1 MENHYSLLYNDL
13 QNMTRRA
20 RPLLYPGAVRS
31 QSRRTT
37 MRTTR
42 RGFSAI
48 ELMLT
53 LVVFGILATMAISK
67 VGGTIARAKVDRAA
81 SVVAADL
88 EAAFSTGGRLRQPL
102 VLQCD
107 CANKTYRLNDALN
120 GGALRYQRD
129 LGPDSPYGV
138 TAMRFTP
145 DSVTILPPGRL
156 SSRLTV
162 RLTVN
167 GLQREVTMSS
177 AGFVQ
182 ITTPSP

>member
-1 MENHYSLLYNDL
+1 MDL
-13 QNMTRRA
+13 RNTVRRA
-20 RPLLYPGAVRS
+20 RPLLYPG
-31 QSRRTT
+31 QSDPNQGELT
-37 MRTTR
+37 MRTTSR
-42 RGFSAI
+42 RGFTTI

-53 LVVFGILATMAISK
+53 LVVFGILAAMAMAK

-88 EAAFSTGGRLRQPL
+88 ENAFSTGGRLRQPL
-102 VLQCD
+102 VIQCD

-129 LGPDSPYGV
+129 LGPESPYTV
-138 TAMRFTP
+138 TAMTFTP

-156 SSRLTV
+156 SSQLQV
-162 RLTVN
+162 DITVN
-167 GLQREVTMSS
+167 GTQRRISMSS
-177 AGFVQ
+177 AGFVR

>member
-1 MENHYSLLYNDL
+1 MDL
-13 QNMTRRA
+13 RNTARRA
-20 RPLLYPGAVRS
+20 RPLLYPG
-31 QSRRTT
+31 QSDPNQGELT
-37 MRTTR
+37 MRMTSR
-42 RGFSAI
+42 RGFTTI

-53 LVVFGILATMAISK
+53 LVVFGILAAMAMAK

-88 EAAFSTGGRLRQPL
+88 ENAFSTGGRLRQPL
-102 VLQCD
+102 VIQCD

-129 LGPDSPYGV
+129 LGPESPYTV

-167 GLQREVTMSS
+167 GLQRDITMSS